1 MLFTNLKP
9 TIDTQ
14 KLRRKKQNHTTKK
27 NHQTTMEESN
37 RKRAEETFRNI
48 QKTNNKR

>member
-27 NHQTTMEESN
+27 NHQTTTG
-37 RKRAEETFRNI
+37 ETRNE
-48 QKTNNKR
+48 QVKG

>member
-14 KLRRKKQNHTTKK
+14 KLRRKKHNHTTKK
-27 NHQTTMEESN
+27 NHQTTTG
-37 RKRAEETFRNI
+37 ETRNE
-48 QKTNNKR
+48 QVKG